1 MDGHGSAGQARLILI
16 VDDEADVRLSA
27 VAAIEAMGYRSLEAA
42 DAVEALDL
50 LEHHP
55 DVDLLLTDVRMPG
68 DMDGAELA
76 FTVRSRWPAIGIVV
90 ISGYFDPKV
99 SRLPPGAGFLSKP
112 YRITELKAV
121 IEAQMAPSR
130 RAPEKSRPRRQSDF
144 KSGGIT

>member
-1 MDGHGSAGQARLILI
+1 LKIMDGLGSAGQARLILI
-16 VDDEADVRLSA
+16 VEDEADVRLSA
-27 VAAIEAMGYRSLEAA
+27 VSAIEAMGYRALEAA
-42 DAVEALDL
+42 DASEALEL
-50 LEHHP
+50 IERHH

-76 FTVRSRWPAIGIVV
+76 FTVRSRWPSVGIVV

-112 YRITELKAV
+112 YRIAELKGV

-130 RAPEKSRPRRQSDF
+130 SPSGQSVPRR
-144 KSGGIT
+144 